1 MNYSSGDGCSVNFPA
16 VRRGV
21 DTAAESEGTMR
32 LTCRFAIQFVF
43 FSFVLSM
50 LAAASTGDT
59 ANDGGSLPVSAHINF
74 LAQHLQFLSADGITH
89 FRYVD
94 NNPGKVTARDLY
106 YKISTRV
113 QINLVGEGTTYIQA
127 RGESGR
133 SFASSYDYTGI
144 GLHQRYWSFNLKSLF
159 LGQRI
164 GRHLEA
170 QAGGIEY
177 DWGVGTEATYAD
189 NDGWLEGY
197 RLRYA
202 GAGHGVLPDKISAT
216 VGYVGDFLQPNTF
229 ARLHR
234 MGDENYVQIL
244 AVKKLGKS
252 RDLSAEFDSLQSIRY
267 TREAFRW
274 QKLPVP
280 IAPDLVL
287 EAITRASDDPTF
299 GWSANLARNL
309 DKKGRLRPGA
319 FYSDMPKGIFLNG
332 KSQVLLNGDSYVL
345 GKRIG
350 PTVRIQLF
358 KNFEVNLFGSRRLDN
373 TPGPRYRGQVGI
385 RYQFAD
391 LLRSTLRK

>member
-1 MNYSSGDGCSVNFPA
+1 M
-16 VRRGV
+16 RR
-21 DTAAESEGTMR
+21 TIR
-32 LTCRFAIQFVF
+32 LTIEFLFL
-43 FSFVLSM
+43 SLVLSI
-50 LAAASTGDT
+50 AATASTADP
-59 ANDGGSLPVSAHINF
+59 ANGGGSLPVPAHIKF

-106 YKISTRV
+106 YKISTLV
-113 QINLVGEGTTYIQA
+113 QINLVGEGTTYLQA

-133 SFASSYDYTGI
+133 SFSASYDYTGI

-159 LGQRI
+159 MGQKI
-164 GRHLEA
+164 GHHLEA

-202 GAGHGVLPDKISAT
+202 GAGRGFLPDKVSAT
-216 VGYVGDFLQPNTF
+216 VGYAGDFLQPNTF

-244 AVKKLGKS
+244 AVKKLGKT
-252 RDLSAEFDSLQSIRY
+252 RDASAEFDSLQSIRY

-287 EAITRASDDPTF
+287 EAITRASDDRTF
-299 GWSANLARNL
+299 GWSGNLARNL
-309 DKKGRLRPGA
+309 DKKGHLRPGV
-319 FYSDMPKGIFLNG
+319 FYCDMPKGIFLNG
-332 KSQVLLNGDSYVL
+332 KEQVLLNGDSYVL

-350 PTVRIQLF
+350 PTMRIQVF
-358 KNFEVNLFGSRRLDN
+358 RNFEVNLFGSRRLDN

-391 LLRSTLRK
+391 LLRSALRK